1 MEWLWTAGLL
11 GIVGSVHCAGMCG
24 PLALALPVPSGGT
37 AGYVFGRLLYNGGR
51 VMTYALLGLL
61 FGWLGRTLSLVGF
74 QQGLCL
80 GLGLVLLAGL
90 ILGHRLSTWIPV
102 ARGVSWLKRTI
113 GAQLRART
121 LTALTILGL
130 LNGLLPC
137 GLVYVA
143 CAGAAATGG
152 ILSGALYM
160 TVFGLGTVPMILAI
174 SLSGKLLH
182 QTLRRGLTK
191 AMPVAV
197 GLVALLLIVRGLGLG
212 IPYLSPDLSRSEGAA
227 CCSQSPQL
235 VP

>member
-1 MEWLWTAGLL
+1 
-11 GIVGSVHCAGMCG
+11 MCG
-24 PLALALPVPSGGT
+24 PLALALPVT
-37 AGYVFGRLLYNGGR
+37 ANGAAGFVLGRFLYNAGR
-51 VMTYALLGLL
+51 VMTYAVLGLL

-80 GLGLVLLAGL
+80 GLGVLLLLGLVLAP
-90 ILGHRLSTWIPV
+90 RLSNWIPLV
-102 ARGVSWLKRTI
+102 RGVSWLKRVM
-113 GAQLRART
+113 GVQLRART
-121 LTALTILGL
+121 LTALTVLGL

-143 CAGAAATGG
+143 CAGAAATGEV
-152 ILSGALYM
+152 LSGALYM

-182 QTLRRGLTK
+182 HTLRRSLTK
-191 AMPVAV
+191 AMPFAA

-212 IPYLSPDLSRSEGAA
+212 IPYLSPDFSGSTPPA
-227 CCSQSPQL
+227 CCTESVQS